1 MNITAMEIVLLYCG
15 IGFMWYIGSVLVAH
29 KERLRGK
36 SAKVV
41 SDIRI
46 SGFVFGFAWLPFL
59 CLALAVLLSEVLE
72 AAFRHRG

>member
-46 SGFVFGFAWLPFL
+46 